1 MQKKINERN
10 VSLDLLRIFFCYCI
24 IILHESGFIIDYPI
38 KWTSFQLM
46 VRPALFAF
54 VSISGYFLL
63 NSCDISNTKKF
74 YIKRLSTLV
83 IPLVI
88 YSILIQFAANI
99 IDKQGFFY
107 GFSKDFWV
115 NIYSGRIT
123 SHLWFVYSMIAL
135 YIVTPYIKI
144 FLDKLNNKQ
153 LIVFLVLI
161 FFFIGINPI
170 LDYYGYGTTI
180 TIIFANSMFFYYVL
194 GYLISKIDF
203 TNRKIGSIAVLE
215 IISIVSVMLY
225 FRKQL
230 YIQTTLWTTSIFM
243 VIGVVFYFALAEFL
257 TDKIPGLFNKTIS
270 FISARTYSIYIIHFF
285 ILQQLANSHTFKYT
299 QSNAIYL
306 VLLKSLIIF
315 SISLVVTIIVDL
327 LVVNSFKKINNKL
340 FLK

>member
-1 MQKKINERN
+1 
-10 VSLDLLRIFFCYCI
+10 
-24 IILHESGFIIDYPI
+24 
-38 KWTSFQLM
+38 
-46 VRPALFAF
+46 
-54 VSISGYFLL
+54 
-63 NSCDISNTKKF
+63 
-74 YIKRLSTLV
+74 
-83 IPLVI
+83 
-88 YSILIQFAANI
+88 
-99 IDKQGFFY
+99 
-107 GFSKDFWV
+107 
-115 NIYSGRIT
+115 
-123 SHLWFVYSMIAL
+123 
-135 YIVTPYIKI
+135 
-144 FLDKLNNKQ
+144 
-153 LIVFLVLI
+153 
-161 FFFIGINPI
+161 
-170 LDYYGYGTTI
+170 
-180 TIIFANSMFFYYVL
+180 MFFYYVL

-243 VIGVVFYFALAEFL
+243 VIGVVVYFALAEFL